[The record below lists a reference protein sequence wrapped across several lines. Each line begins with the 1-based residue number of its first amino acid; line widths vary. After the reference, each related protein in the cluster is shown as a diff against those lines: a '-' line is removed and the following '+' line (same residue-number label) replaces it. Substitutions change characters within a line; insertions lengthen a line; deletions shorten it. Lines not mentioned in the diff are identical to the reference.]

1 MKRRALLEI
10 AAVVGT
16 GAAFAILVQ
25 ILPKLLVIVPCIAFW
40 LTYVIVRAARDRS
53 VLAEWGLR
61 LDNLRE
67 SARLPAI
74 FVVVAAAGIFAFRA
88 IAGLRPLPSWAWG
101 MFLVYPIWS
110 LFQQLFVQSLLAAN
124 FVRLGVRRSSTVL
137 ITALLFGAVHLPDV
151 PLALLCTLAG
161 AFWTVCFLRVP
172 NLLPLALAHGWIG
185 TLTYAWLLERD
196 PLAFPYP

>member
-10 AAVVGT
+10 AAVVAT
-16 GAAFAILVQ
+16 GAAFAIFVQ

-40 LTYVIVRAARDRS
+40 LTYVIVSAYRDRS

-61 LDNLRE
+61 IDNLRE

-74 FVVVAAAGIFAFRA
+74 FVVVSALGITAFRA
-88 IAGLRPLPSWAWG
+88 LAGFRPLPGWAWI
-101 MFLVYPIWS
+101 MFAVYPLWS
-110 LFQQLFVQSLLAAN
+110 LFQQLFVQSLLARN
-124 FVRLGVRRSSTVL
+124 LVRLGVRRGSTVV

-151 PLALLCTLAG
+151 PLALLCVGAG
-161 AFWTVCFLRVP
+161 AFWTACYLRSP
-172 NLLPLALAHGWIG
+172 NLIPLALAHGWIG

-196 PLAFPYP
+196 PLAFPY

>member
-10 AAVVGT
+10 AAVVAT
-16 GAAFAILVQ
+16 GAAFAIFVQ

-40 LTYVIVRAARDRS
+40 LTYVIVSAYRDRS

-61 LDNLRE
+61 IDNLRE

-74 FVVVAAAGIFAFRA
+74 FVVVSALGITAFRA
-88 IAGLRPLPSWAWG
+88 LAGFRPLPGWAWI
-101 MFLVYPIWS
+101 MFAVYPLWS
-110 LFQQLFVQSLLAAN
+110 LFQQLFVQSLLARN
-124 FVRLGVRRSSTVL
+124 LVRLGVRRGSTVV

>member
-1 MKRRALLEI
+1 
-10 AAVVGT
+10 
-16 GAAFAILVQ
+16 
-25 ILPKLLVIVPCIAFW
+25 
-40 LTYVIVRAARDRS
+40 
-53 VLAEWGLR
+53 
-61 LDNLRE
+61 
-67 SARLPAI
+67 
-74 FVVVAAAGIFAFRA
+74 
-88 IAGLRPLPSWAWG
+88 